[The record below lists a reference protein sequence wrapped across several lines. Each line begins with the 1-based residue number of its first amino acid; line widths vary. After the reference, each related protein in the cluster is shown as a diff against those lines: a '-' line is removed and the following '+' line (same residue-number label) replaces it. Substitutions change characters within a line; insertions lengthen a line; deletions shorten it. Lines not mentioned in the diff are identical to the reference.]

1 MYHLRVPQT
10 AEELESYYQF
20 RWEML
25 RKPLHQPKGS
35 ERDAWDA
42 MAHHQMVVDEEG
54 NLVAV
59 GRLYINAENEASIR
73 FMAVHPSVQ
82 DKGLGTL
89 MAMTLESVARQEG
102 VKRVTCSAREDAVE
116 FFAKLG
122 FVNQGEITT
131 PTTTPIRHFL
141 MIKPVASLD
150 DILHRGDWCAQLQQA
165 WYQHIPLSE
174 KMGVRI
180 QQYTG
185 QKFITTMPEAG
196 NQNPHHTLFA
206 GSLFSLATLT
216 GWGLIWLMLRERHLG
231 GTIILADA
239 HIRYSQP
246 ISGRPSAIADLGS
259 LSGDLDRLAR
269 GVKPACKCRWSFLAT
284 INRAPFSRGSTSCC
298 RRSPLA
304 RTKRAATRKSKR
316 LRQLSSWRCH
326 TPGDIPH
333 GITRGVADASQL
345 KEAVDHPQI
354 ALTGTLHPLLRQPS
368 VQHFALIT

>member
-10 AEELESYYQF
+10 EEELERYYQF

-25 RKPLHQPKGS
+25 RKPCINKRFG
-35 ERDAWDA
+35 RDAWDA
-42 MAHHQMVVDEEG
+42 MAHHQMVVDEQG

-59 GRLYINAENEASIR
+59 GRLYINTDNKRPFALRPFIR
-73 FMAVHPSVQ
+73 RAGQ
-82 DKGLGTL
+82 GLGTL

-141 MIKPVASLD
+141 MIKPVATLD

-165 WYQHIPLSE
+165 WYEHIPLSE

-185 QKFITTMPEAG
+185 QKFITTMPETG

-239 HIRYSQP
+239 HIRYSKP
-246 ISGRPSAIADLGS
+246 ISGKPHAVADLGA

-269 GVKPACKCRWSFLAT
+269 GRK
-284 INRAPFSRGSTSCC
+284 
-298 RRSPLA
+298 A
-304 RTKRAATRKSKR
+304 RV
-316 LRQLSSWRCH
+316 QMQVEIFGDE
-326 TPGDIPH
+326 TPG
-333 GITRGVADASQL
+333 
-345 KEAVDHPQI
+345 AVFE
-354 ALTGTLHPLLRQPS
+354 GTYIVLPAKP
-368 VQHFALIT
+368 FGPYEEGGNEEE

>member
-10 AEELESYYQF
+10 EEELERYYQF

-42 MAHHQMVVDEEG
+42 MAHHQMVVDEQG

-59 GRLYINAENEASIR
+59 GRLYINADNEASIR
-73 FMAVHPSVQ
+73 FMAVHPDVQ

-141 MIKPVASLD
+141 MIKPVATLD

-165 WYQHIPLSE
+165 WYEHIPRSE

-180 QQYTG
+180 QHYT
-185 QKFITTMPEAG
+185 
-196 NQNPHHTLFA
+196 

-239 HIRYSQP
+239 HIRYSKP
-246 ISGRPSAIADLGS
+246 ISGKPHAVADLGA

-269 GVKPACKCRWSFLAT
+269 GRK
-284 INRAPFSRGSTSCC
+284 
-298 RRSPLA
+298 A
-304 RTKRAATRKSKR
+304 RV
-316 LRQLSSWRCH
+316 QMQVEIFGDE
-326 TPGDIPH
+326 TPG
-333 GITRGVADASQL
+333 
-345 KEAVDHPQI
+345 AVFE
-354 ALTGTLHPLLRQPS
+354 GTYIVLPAKP
-368 VQHFALIT
+368 FGPYEEGGNEEE

>member
-1 MYHLRVPQT
+1 M
-10 AEELESYYQF
+10 
-20 RWEML
+20 
-25 RKPLHQPKGS
+25 
-35 ERDAWDA
+35 
-42 MAHHQMVVDEEG
+42 
-54 NLVAV
+54 
-59 GRLYINAENEASIR
+59 
-73 FMAVHPSVQ
+73 Q

-89 MAMTLESVARQEG
+89 MAMTPSPS
-102 VKRVTCSAREDAVE
+102 RVRKGLSGLPAAREDAVE

-216 GWGLIWLMLRERHLG
+216 GWGLIWLMLRERHGRHHYSG
-231 GTIILADA
+231 GCAYPL
-239 HIRYSQP
+239 QP
-246 ISGRPSAIADLGS
+246 AY
-259 LSGDLDRLAR
+259 
-269 GVKPACKCRWSFLAT
+269 
-284 INRAPFSRGSTSCC
+284 
-298 RRSPLA
+298 
-304 RTKRAATRKSKR
+304 
-316 LRQLSSWRCH
+316 
-326 TPGDIPH
+326 
-333 GITRGVADASQL
+333 
-345 KEAVDHPQI
+345 
-354 ALTGTLHPLLRQPS
+354 
-368 VQHFALIT
+368 

>member
-10 AEELESYYQF
+10 EEELERYYQF

-35 ERDAWDA
+35 ERD
-42 MAHHQMVVDEEG
+42 VS
-54 NLVAV
+54 V
-59 GRLYINAENEASIR
+59 GRLYINADNEASIR

-150 DILHRGDWCAQLQQA
+150 DILHRGDWCGQLQQA
-165 WYQHIPLSE
+165 WYEHIPLSE

-185 QKFITTMPEAG
+185 QKFITTMPETG
-196 NQNPHHTLFA
+196 NQTH
-206 GSLFSLATLT
+206 
-216 GWGLIWLMLRERHLG
+216 
-231 GTIILADA
+231 
-239 HIRYSQP
+239 
-246 ISGRPSAIADLGS
+246 
-259 LSGDLDRLAR
+259 
-269 GVKPACKCRWSFLAT
+269 
-284 INRAPFSRGSTSCC
+284 
-298 RRSPLA
+298 
-304 RTKRAATRKSKR
+304 
-316 LRQLSSWRCH
+316 
-326 TPGDIPH
+326 
-333 GITRGVADASQL
+333 
-345 KEAVDHPQI
+345 
-354 ALTGTLHPLLRQPS
+354 
-368 VQHFALIT
+368 

>member
-116 FFAKLG
+116 CG
-122 FVNQGEITT
+122 
-131 PTTTPIRHFL
+131 
-141 MIKPVASLD
+141 
-150 DILHRGDWCAQLQQA
+150 QLQQA

-269 GVKPACKCRWSFLAT
+269 GRKARVQMQVELFGD
-284 INRAPFSRGSTSCC
+284 AP
-298 RRSPLA
+298 
-304 RTKRAATRKSKR
+304 
-316 LRQLSSWRCH
+316 
-326 TPGDIPH
+326 
-333 GITRGVADASQL
+333 QL

-354 ALTGTLHPLLRQPS
+354 TLTGTLHPLLRQPS